1 MKATSFR
8 LASTKENDATPQIKI
23 KAGGHFETTAMAIQW
38 GAATHT
44 VAPPLAVLTTRTAMS
59 NIDNL
64 SIQLYTLGRELGE
77 IAQRTRDQGITL
89 GYHNHHWELAPKD
102 GAKTARA
109 SYAFISHMG
118 V

>member
-1 MKATSFR
+1 MGRSDPHRRAAPR
-8 LASTKENDATPQIKI
+8 CAYHEN
-23 KAGGHFETTAMAIQW
+23 
-38 GAATHT
+38 
-44 VAPPLAVLTTRTAMS
+44 RMS

-64 SIQLYTLGRELGE
+64 SIRLYTLGRELGE

-89 GYHNHHWELAPKD
+89 GYHDHHWELAPKD

-109 SYAFISHMG
+109 SYAFISRIG